1 MKIKVLTLFPE
12 MFDCLKSSVIGRAID
27 GGKLQ
32 FEAVDIRAYSK
43 DRHHKCDDY
52 PFGGGAGMVMMPQ
65 PIFDAFQAVD
75 PERKSRRIYM
85 SPKGQRL
92 SDSVARELA
101 SENRDLILLCGHYEG
116 VDQRVIELCIDD
128 ELSIGDYVLTGGEL
142 AAMVTVDALARF
154 LPGVLGCEQSSR
166 DESFASN
173 RLEYPQYTRP
183 AEFMG
188 IKVPDVLLS
197 GHHANVDKWRR
208 EQADTITS
216 LLRPDIMED
225 KK

>member
-75 PERKSRRIYM
+75 PERKTHLY
-85 SPKGQRL
+85 
-92 SDSVARELA
+92 V
-101 SENRDLILLCGHYEG
+101 SERTKAFG
-116 VDQRVIELCIDD
+116 
-128 ELSIGDYVLTGGEL
+128 
-142 AAMVTVDALARF
+142 
-154 LPGVLGCEQSSR
+154 
-166 DESFASN
+166 
-173 RLEYPQYTRP
+173 
-183 AEFMG
+183 
-188 IKVPDVLLS
+188 
-197 GHHANVDKWRR
+197 
-208 EQADTITS
+208 
-216 LLRPDIMED
+216 LRCA
-225 KK
+225 